1 MDKEALRAALCGI
14 VSNLT
19 PVILNRDMTVY
30 LRATTVGAVNFD
42 ISLGLAHMLKLA
54 EQQGV
59 PVDLDDWPDV
69 DKLKAF
75 LRRRVGDPFMLARRL
90 AVRLCDE
97 AGELLFDAS
106 NEDDLKAINALDGS
120 VLDVL
125 RVELDRETAAK
136 NSAPGDASS
145 SS

>member
-1 MDKEALRAALCGI
+1 
-14 VSNLT
+14 
-19 PVILNRDMTVY
+19 MTG
-30 LRATTVGAVNFD
+30 RTWT
-42 ISLGLAHMLKLA
+42 SSRR
-54 EQQGV
+54 
-59 PVDLDDWPDV
+59 
-69 DKLKAF
+69 F

-136 NSAPGDASS
+136 KLGARRRFQLQLSFALAKHWPKSS
-145 SS
+145 HARGPLCRI